1 MSWHNKAHF
10 SLSLRAKRGLL
21 GSLPR
26 DLSED
31 HPEQSQGALEMQAE
45 ERAPPSGQRISG
57 QAWDHLQMGER
68 RGRVEGGGCVLGSSK
83 GGSSQMWRQVRTW
96 FGFFQ
101 RWHLGIL
108 RVWAAPSQNAL
119 KGSRLEQR
127 PSEELQG
134 SLLPRAS
141 LAVQSIRIC
150 LLYRRLPASVG
161 GLGSILQ
168 IRDNPLKEAATPF
181 LYFCW
186 KSQGDPEEPGRLH
199 PLGSQRANTI

>member
-1 MSWHNKAHF
+1 MGVVGAASLTEGSLTEKSRGGKTNLRIQPMSWHNKAHF
-10 SLSLRAKRGLL
+10 LSQPQSQA
-21 GSLPR
+21 GSAWILPR

-45 ERAPPSGQRISG
+45 ERER
-57 QAWDHLQMGER
+57 HLQGRESLGKPGTTCKWESQGGEDVFWGPAR
-68 RGRVEGGGCVLGSSK
+68 GGC
-83 GGSSQMWRQVRTW
+83 SQMWRQMRTW

-101 RWHLGIL
+101 RWHLGVL

-141 LAVQSIRIC
+141 LAVQSVRN
-150 LLYRRLPASVG
+150 LPAVPETACSVG
-161 GLGSILQ
+161 GLGSI
-168 IRDNPLKEAATPF
+168 
-181 LYFCW
+181 
-186 KSQGDPEEPGRLH
+186 PESG
-199 PLGSQRANTI
+199 TIP